1 LLQSQSIVLDEDW
14 ENLAPLAREEI
25 TNCTTTEELLPKL
38 VAHGLLTEYQAGRV
52 ERGTLF
58 GLMLGYYRVL
68 DRIGAGGM
76 GVVFKAEH
84 VDMRRVVAIKVLP
97 LAKDTDPVI
106 LRRFYTE
113 IRAVAQLQHPNIVA
127 ALDAGNCPDPDG
139 YSPTLHFFVM
149 EYVPGQDLEEYVIAR
164 GPLAPVEACDFAH
177 QIAAALMEAHKHSLV
192 HRDIKPSNVRVTPDG
207 RAKLLDFGLARRL
220 TNRLTQPG
228 TVLGTMDY
236 MSPEQARD
244 AASVDI
250 RADIYGLGGT
260 LFWCL
265 TGKVPFAPKE
275 TLIQEITCRM
285 RQTPPSARAIRPEI
299 PLELEN
305 VLTRMMALEPADRY
319 ATPQAV
325 LQALMPFLKQGFH
338 DREGFVSTPHYGA
351 EAFTAPSEMNSGART
366 HQILVVDDERA
377 IRELCTYATEA
388 EDCQCDEAKDGSEC
402 LEAVRGK
409 RYDLVLLDVDMP
421 GLSGREVCRALREN
435 PPYPNLKIIMMSGRA
450 TGDELADV
458 MLAGADDYLVKPL
471 SLVQLNG
478 RLKAALRLK
487 DAQDQTAALNHRLT
501 AANQELEVSLGARD
515 SDLIHAR
522 NALVLALAELTGYRE
537 AETGNHHERLQQLSR
552 CLAEEAATSPSFGSA
567 LDSNFINMLECC
579 VPLHDIGKC
588 ALPDHILMKP
598 GKLTAEERH
607 QMQTHTTIGADT
619 LKKVAEKHGFARAFL
634 QMAGEITRH
643 HHEHYDGQGYP
654 DRLAGD
660 DIPLSARIVAIADV
674 YDALRSRRAYKP
686 ALSHDTTMRMMAHEF
701 PGHFDPAL
709 MQAFQRSAPQ
719 FEKIFQKLAD

>member
-1 LLQSQSIVLDEDW
+1 
-14 ENLAPLAREEI
+14 
-25 TNCTTTEELLPKL
+25 
-38 VAHGLLTEYQAGRV
+38 
-52 ERGTLF
+52 
-58 GLMLGYYRVL
+58 
-68 DRIGAGGM
+68 M

-84 VDMRRVVAIKVLP
+84 VEMRRLVAIKVLP
-97 LAKDTDPVI
+97 LATDTPPVI

-113 IRAVAQLQHPNIVA
+113 IRAVTQLQHPNIVA

-139 YSPTLHFFVM
+139 HSPTLHFFVM
-149 EYVPGQDLEEYVIAR
+149 EYVPGQDLQEYVHAQ
-164 GPLAPVEACDFAH
+164 GALSPMEACDFAH
-177 QIAAALMEAHKHSLV
+177 QIAAALMEAHKHNLV
-192 HRDIKPSNVRVTPDG
+192 HRDIKPSNVRITPDG
-207 RAKLLDFGLARRL
+207 RAKLLDFGLVHKL
-220 TNRLTQPG
+220 SNRLTQPG
-228 TVLGTMDY
+228 TVLGTMAY
-236 MSPEQARD
+236 MSPEQASD

-265 TGKVPFAPKE
+265 TGKVPFPPKE
-275 TLIQEITCRM
+275 SFVQNIMCRM

-305 VLTRMMALEPADRY
+305 VLTRMMALDPADRY

-325 LQALMPFLKQGFH
+325 TQALVPFLKQGFH
-338 DREGFVSTPHYGA
+338 DHLGLVSALREGA
-351 EAFTAPSEMNSGART
+351 EGVTAPSGMNLGAHV

-377 IRELCTYATEA
+377 IRELCRYSMGA
-388 EDCQCDEAKDGSEC
+388 EDCQFDEAKDGAAC
-402 LEAVRGK
+402 LEAVGLK
-409 RYDLVLLDVDMP
+409 RYDVVLLDVDMP
-421 GLSGREVCRALREN
+421 GLNGREVCRALRAN
-435 PPYPNLKIIMMSGRA
+435 PPCPNLKIIMMSGRA

-471 SLVQLNG
+471 SLIQLNA
-478 RLKAALRLK
+478 RMKAALRLK
-487 DAQDQTAALNHRLT
+487 DAQDQTARLNHHLLAT
-501 AANQELEVSLGARD
+501 NQELEVSLGARD

-522 NALVLALAELTGYRE
+522 NALVLALAELTGYRD
-537 AETGNHHERLQQLSR
+537 AETSNHLARLQRLSR
-552 CLAEEAATSPSFGSA
+552 CLAEEASSAPAFGGA

-579 VPLHDIGKC
+579 VPLHDIGKF
-588 ALPDHILMKP
+588 ALPDHILLKP

-607 QMQTHTTIGADT
+607 HMQTHTTIGADT

-643 HHEHYDGQGYP
+643 HHERYDGQGYP

-686 ALSHDTTMRMMAHEF
+686 ALSHDTTMRMMINEF
-701 PGHFDPAL
+701 TGHFDPAL
-709 MQAFQRSAPQ
+709 VQAFQRCAPR
-719 FEKIFQKLAD
+719 FEKIFQELAD